1 MIGKCL
7 CGVVQF
13 EIVGELPNLYQ
24 CHCSL
29 CRKVSGS
36 SSNSAMLIESKN
48 YKWICGNQHISSF
61 ARSSGFRSDFCSK
74 CGSPVPNKMKIGNG
88 YWVPVGLFED
98 ILEETL
104 EVEVAAHL
112 YVGSKAC
119 WHTIGGNAKQYE
131 KMPEISILNKILMR
145 TSR

>member
-7 CGVVQF
+7 CGEVQF
-13 EIVGELPNLYQ
+13 EILGNLPNLYQ

-36 SSNSAMLIESKN
+36 SSNSAMLIEAKN
-48 YKWICGNQHISSF
+48 YKWICGYQLIPSF
-61 ARSSGFRSDFCSK
+61 ARSSGFRSDFCLK
-74 CGSPVPNKMKIGNG
+74 CGSPVPNEMKRGNG
-88 YWVPVGLFED
+88 YWIPVGL
-98 ILEETL
+98 LEESL
-104 EVEVAAHL
+104 DVEVAVHL

-119 WHTIGGNAKQYE
+119 WHSIGGNANQYE
-131 KMPEISILNKILMR
+131 EMPDISTLNKALQR